1 MNVSA
6 AEEKRGEVWEAGENT
21 YTAPSGIEPGGA
33 RVQMMVSFLVKR
45 TPPLACSMTM
55 SFRDPKYLHLLQ

>member
-1 MNVSA
+1 
-6 AEEKRGEVWEAGENT
+6 
-21 YTAPSGIEPGGA
+21 
-33 RVQMMVSFLVKR
+33 MMVSFLVKR